1 MAFRF
6 EEILYRGFIGKYKM
20 NLFIKFV
27 VFLLVLALA
36 APFILKGS
44 EGRPLVSFRDVQN
57 TGGGFS
63 KGIEK
68 AQTLLSGSIKSI
80 FNSSQAFD
88 DLPGG
93 SEMQSGAES
102 FQVHYWKDE
111 NGVFH
116 FSDEKNLNGDSEL
129 KIITNDATIVEINNK
144 ELMSKLEKIY
154 NSNPLDE
161 NTGSATGLSFPDL
174 SSGSLSLKDIFST
187 IDKAKEVQSVVDER
201 HNTQNTVMD
210 AL

>member
-1 MAFRF
+1 
-6 EEILYRGFIGKYKM
+6 M

-27 VFLLVLALA
+27 VFVLILALA

-44 EGRPLVSFRDVQN
+44 DGRPLVSFRDVQN
-57 TGGGFS
+57 TEGGFS
-63 KGIEK
+63 KGIKK
-68 AQTLLSGSIKSI
+68 AQTMLSGFIRPI

-88 DLPGG
+88 DLSENP
-93 SEMQSGAES
+93 EMQSGTES

-129 KIITNDATIVEINNK
+129 KSITNDATIVEINNK

-154 NSNPLDE
+154 NSNPLDG
-161 NTGSATGLSFPDL
+161 NTESDNGLSFPDL

-187 IDKAKEVQSVVDER
+187 IEKAKEVQSVVDTR
-201 HNTQNTVMD
+201 HHTQNKVMD